1 MTVEKGGRKL
11 KSEERSLW
19 DEITRS
25 VRPLRRRI
33 AAAPAPAA
41 IQVLPAGTAALLRAP
56 AQKRAPQQRAPMPE
70 TLARRDRQRLARG
83 SKTIDA
89 RIDLHGKTQA
99 QAHAALMRFLRRA
112 QAGGATFVLVITGKG
127 ADEHAVGRG
136 VGRGVLR
143 RQVPLWLKLP
153 EFAVYVSAFEQAHVS
168 HGGEG
173 ALYVRVRRPRR

>member
-25 VRPLRRRI
+25 VRPLKRRI

-41 IQVLPAGTAALLRAP
+41 IQAWPAGAALFRAP

-89 RIDLHGKTQA
+89 RLDLHGKTQA

-112 QAGGATFVLVITGKG
+112 QADGAAFVLVITGKG
-127 ADEHAVGRG
+127 ADEHVVGRG

-143 RQVPLWLKLP
+143 RQVPLWLRLP